1 MWGRPTPPLVAH
13 QLKILL
19 QGVLKFLFII
29 DMGFVKIKDVKLKL
43 RMQVKCNVRIE
54 MQKVNMR

>member
-1 MWGRPTPPLVAH
+1 MAQ

-19 QGVLKFLFII
+19 QGVLKFLFIMA
-29 DMGFVKIKDVKLKL
+29 MGFVEIKDVKLKL
-43 RMQVKCNVRIE
+43 RMQVKCNARIE